1 MQIKHGRALIMKPM
15 SKAELALEKRISKL
29 EGQLAS
35 ARYALNLM
43 RNGSAEVY
51 VPGAVRRI
59 TLFNGEKAV
68 QKCSK
73 RIPLFS

>member
-1 MQIKHGRALIMKPM
+1 MMKPM

-35 ARYALNLM
+35 AKYALNLM

-51 VPGAVRRI
+51 APGAVRRV
-59 TLFNGEKAV
+59 TLFNGDTAV
-68 QKCSK
+68 PKCSK